1 MSRESSMSFIE
12 SPFTTKTDYEA
23 YLALPADQQA
33 AALEAATKKAAAESQ
48 ASDLVQAALDG
59 GKSDGRIPVT
69 VLTGYLGSG
78 KTTLLNHILTAYH
91 GKRIAVIE
99 NEFGEV
105 GIDDALVRDRFNTTE
120 DIFEMNNG
128 CICCTVRGDLIRI
141 LSKLFRRR
149 ATLDAI
155 IIETTGLA
163 DPGPVAQTFFMDESI
178 KEFARLDGIVTLV
191 DAKHIEQHL
200 DEEKPEGAENE
211 AVEQVAFADRLLL
224 NKVDLVGEADL
235 VRVEKR
241 LREINKYAP
250 VLRCENSRVVLNQ
263 VLGLNAFELERVLEM
278 DPEFLSDSE
287 HQHDETVFSV
297 GFQIAGDLDMDRT
310 NTWIAKLLQEKGVD
324 IFRMKGVL
332 AMAGCAERYVYQGVH
347 MLFTGE
353 TLTPWGDAPRV
364 NRLIFIGKNLDRK
377 ALEQGFKACLV
388 DAGSK

>member
-1 MSRESSMSFIE
+1 MSFIE
-12 SPFTTKTDYEA
+12 SPFTTKADYEA

-33 AALEAATKKAAAESQ
+33 AALEAATKKAPAESQ